1 MYLILGKLIF
11 VMNIQSMYVYYFFN
25 DIVKFELL
33 LKFKL
38 DDGVLIYFLDGLL
51 NLKSLY

>member
-1 MYLILGKLIF
+1 
-11 VMNIQSMYVYYFFN
+11 MYVYYFFN

-38 DDGVLIYFLDGLL
+38 DDGVLIYFFRWFVEFKKFVLILV
-51 NLKSLY
+51 Y